1 MIKRVDRHS
10 AASAIPN
17 IAGRR
22 RPEALLRAMDARG
35 NRSGVG
41 VRLRGGCD
49 ARVRAA
55 NGACARL
62 VRSTIQTASCRSA
75 SSIRFTRFPPSTNLL
90 DEGFKSIKILTGW
103 GNWLTIGNVR
113 RVVVPITQAL
123 QQRSLHVSIALE
135 GNIPVTGGSTFL
147 PLIVREACPDACIVL
162 DHCWLPSAWEDY
174 LALAQDDRNL
184 WFTLH
189 SLPQA
194 LLTRVVRELGLARIV
209 LGSWLPETDPDL
221 VYAQLQRAAGIG
233 DGLASVLRDNART
246 SARRDCRRGTPTATD
261 RDTTWNGD
269 QRDDVPRRS
278 TRRMMTR
285 RTTANVSRR
294 FPFYEE
300 GKVPQ
305 YHRYHAE
312 VSYLDEL
319 PLIWGKPW
327 GAQGIGRLREV
338 AMVQPTATEVRK
350 LYEQDSAFFVFNGV
364 TPDLE
369 LMQRAAP

>member
-1 MIKRVDRHS
+1 MVAAAPPEHVSRGSDR
-10 AASAIPN
+10 AL
-17 IAGRR
+17 RR
-22 RPEALLRAMDARG
+22 NSDQAKWTDTSVCFGHPEYPAHAETGPLLRAMDAAGIDQAWVFGYRA
-35 NRSGVG
+35 VATH
-41 VRLRGGCD
+41 D
-49 ARVRAA
+49 FAAA
-55 NGACARL
+55 NASVRTLVAQHPDRL
-62 VRSTIQTASCRSA
+62 VPIGLVNPCHA
-75 SSIRFTRFPPSTNLL
+75 FPAVENLL

-123 QQRSLHVSIALE
+123 QRRSLHVSIALE

-233 DGLASVLRDNART
+233 DGLASVLRDNA
-246 SARRDCRRGTPTATD
+246 ARVLQGLPPRHATPTD
-261 RDTTWNGD
+261 KDTT
-269 QRDDVPRRS
+269 
-278 TRRMMTR
+278 
-285 RTTANVSRR
+285 
-294 FPFYEE
+294 
-300 GKVPQ
+300 
-305 YHRYHAE
+305 
-312 VSYLDEL
+312 
-319 PLIWGKPW
+319 
-327 GAQGIGRLREV
+327 
-338 AMVQPTATEVRK
+338 
-350 LYEQDSAFFVFNGV
+350 
-364 TPDLE
+364 
-369 LMQRAAP
+369 